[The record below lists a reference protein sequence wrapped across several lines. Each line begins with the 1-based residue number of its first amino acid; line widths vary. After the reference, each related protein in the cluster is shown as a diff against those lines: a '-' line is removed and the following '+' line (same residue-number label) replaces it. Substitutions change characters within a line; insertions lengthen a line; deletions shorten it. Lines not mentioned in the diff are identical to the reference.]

1 MRRMAK
7 RGASIIIGL
16 ISVLFLTVQGYAVT
30 VYSTNG
36 IDYIPITDTTNLM
49 TDTHTISGNDILTTG
64 NTVTVSGS
72 ISGLPTS
79 KDHIGKS
86 SGFDIRPS
94 NNQASDFVFS
104 SGATKIDADAKTIS
118 GQQTG
123 VYKTSTGDMGVLK
136 INLPATSISNGSYNI
151 SGNVTRVQIESSP
164 NINVA
169 LTSFG
174 ASGTHTTAD
183 ANGIT
188 PNGAITAGISGEV
201 LGNTAT
207 NQLLDWGTSK
217 ISASMG
223 YTSLSPS
230 FSIQM
235 QYMGSVGSQIG
246 FFGNQNAD
254 GSITGKA
261 YGAFIDNE
269 NKIKVVS
276 GDIQGVY
283 SPVSSTLSM
292 MAPGVSM
299 DVNRYIDM
307 LSTSPTT
314 LQNLGIPVTERY
326 NATVG
331 NGTFYDGNGNAIG
344 TFTAVGLNEL
354 KLRGDDTVK
363 GLFTLV
369 NNGNYSLN
377 SGKTAVDAH
386 KLSVTASSLDS
397 TTYNIDI
404 KGAGQGSGVNGY
416 TSLMQPGGV
425 AKGQITG
432 TGSNGVVLN
441 GIATGSYSSNSISLT
456 GAGSWRK

>member
-1 MRRMAK
+1 MRK
-7 RGASIIIGL
+7 DFNIIVL
-16 ISVLFLTVQGYAVT
+16 VLALLLMSTQQAYSVTL
-30 VYSTNG
+30 YSTNG

-49 TDTHTISGNDILTTG
+49 TDVHTISGNDILTTG
-64 NTVTVSGS
+64 STVTMSGS
-72 ISGLPTS
+72 ITGLPAS

-86 SGFDIRPS
+86 SGFDIRPA
-94 NNQASDFVFS
+94 NNQTSDVVFT
-104 SGATKIDADAKTIS
+104 SGATRIDADTSKIT

-123 VYKTSTGDMGVLK
+123 VYKTSAGDMGVLK
-136 INLPATSISNGSYNI
+136 INLPTTSISGGSYNI
-151 SGNVTRVQIESSP
+151 TGNVTRVQIESSP

-174 ASGTHTTAD
+174 VSGTHTVANN
-183 ANGIT
+183 NGIT
-188 PNGAITAGISGEV
+188 PTGTVSGGISGEV

-207 NQLLDWGTSK
+207 NQLLDWGTARL
-217 ISASMG
+217 SASTG
-223 YTSLSPS
+223 YTSLSS
-230 FSIQM
+230 AFQLQIQ
-235 QYMGSVGSQIG
+235 QMGSLGSQLD
-246 FFGNQNAD
+246 FFGTTNAD
-254 GSITGKA
+254 GSISGKA
-261 YGAFIDNE
+261 YGVFLDNE
-269 NKIKVVS
+269 NKIKVLS

-292 MAPGVSM
+292 IAPGVSM
-299 DVNRYIDM
+299 EVNKYLNM

-314 LQNLGIPVTERY
+314 LQNLGIPITERY
-326 NATVG
+326 NATIG
-331 NGTFYDGNGNAIG
+331 NGTFYDGNGNVIG

-354 KLRGDDTVK
+354 KLRGDDSVK

-369 NNGNYSLN
+369 SNGDYSLN
-377 SGKTAVDAH
+377 SGKAAVDAYR
-386 KLSVTASSLDS
+386 LSVTATSLDS
-397 TTYNIDI
+397 TAYSIDV

-441 GIATGSYSSNSISLT
+441 GIATGSYSTNNISLT